1 MLSLT
6 LDARRVCFVGMDV
19 YRQFRH
25 HFAGVPGLVNTRT
38 GKKSGTAVI
47 GGVGIDSPS
56 KGKVKQSSSDV
67 QVGLQNLVISVLV
80 GDTDK
85 ASERREY
92 VRLFVIPSTSG
103 LAAGY
108 SVSPA
113 CRQMVSTQYQAESAV
128 IYASGR

>member
-1 MLSLT
+1 VLSLT

-25 HFAGVPGLVNTRT
+25 HFAGVTGLVNTRT
-38 GKKSGTAVI
+38 GKKSGTAAI
-47 GGVGIDSPS
+47 GEGGLASPS
-56 KGKVKQSSSDV
+56 KAKVKQSSSDV

-113 CRQMVSTQYQAESAV
+113 CR
-128 IYASGR
+128 